1 MVLTPRSRVSFID
14 TINDSPDGAGSTLER
29 DPNTISDFPDGS
41 SSSLEQGLS
50 VASVSFSTDPGE
62 SVDASIESPDSASSS
77 LERFDQLCW
86 LLARAPFQ
94 CCSLDRDLSVAS
106 VSFSTDAGESDDK
119 ISDTQDSASSSLKRE
134 FSVTLINFA
143 SDIGEFC

>member
-1 MVLTPRSRVSFID
+1 MVLAPRSRVSFID
-14 TINDSPDGAGSTLER
+14 TINDSPDGAGSTLEH

-62 SVDASIESPDSASSS
+62 SVDASIESPDGASSS

-94 CCSLDRDLSVAS
+94 CCFDQRLYGCFGQLLYGSWRV
-106 VSFSTDAGESDDK
+106 
-119 ISDTQDSASSSLKRE
+119 
-134 FSVTLINFA
+134 
-143 SDIGEFC
+143 C